1 VQNPDAAYELSI
13 YEQFAFIACLPIS
26 GKHGSTEETKITE
39 CRKWGEIMRKVTV
52 KLEMRIVMSVDEGVE
67 ISNIVNE
74 LDYQINDTTTTA
86 DILDTEI
93 TDFEVQD
100 SK

>member
-1 VQNPDAAYELSI
+1 
-13 YEQFAFIACLPIS
+13 
-26 GKHGSTEETKITE
+26 
-39 CRKWGEIMRKVTV
+39 MRKVTV
-52 KLEMRIVMSVDEGVE
+52 KLEMNVVMSVDEGVE